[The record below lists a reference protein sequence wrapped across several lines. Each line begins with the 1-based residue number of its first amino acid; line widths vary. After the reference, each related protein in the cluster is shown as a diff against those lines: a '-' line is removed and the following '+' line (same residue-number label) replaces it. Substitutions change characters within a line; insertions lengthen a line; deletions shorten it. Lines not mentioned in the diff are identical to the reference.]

1 MTSVRILYQR
11 KTGLTKSS
19 DEITTLTDPETIA
32 LRKTLRRPST
42 PLTPTMLD

>member
-1 MTSVRILYQR
+1 LSLEVFFC
-11 KTGLTKSS
+11 
-19 DEITTLTDPETIA
+19 DEITTLTDPETIT